1 MLCPK
6 ERYIRSI
13 KSKFIPPTDLG
24 AQAGEQ
30 RGVQEPSQQNNHIF
44 AVAQRW
50 ASVPEKPLRPACQ
63 CSMVCFCVPRLRIPV
78 QILHSY
84 APALLKCQ
92 ERGNAK
98 PGTWKRETRNT
109 GTRNQERVPI
119 SAVAPETNTG
129 EGGGEGGAASQN
141 LD

>member
-30 RGVQEPSQQNNHIF
+30 RGVQEPSQQNNHIS

-63 CSMVCFCVPRLRIPV
+63 CSMVCFRVPRSAFAHSCTNCAFLRAR
-78 QILHSY
+78 
-84 APALLKCQ
+84 APKM
-92 ERGNAK
+92 
-98 PGTWKRETRNT
+98 PGMWKRETRNVE
-109 GTRNQERVPI
+109 TRNQERAPI